1 MIDFN
6 QYSPCS
12 EHKFGDRYFRITNV
26 NVTQEPQQFEIAD
39 PYSIYPR
46 YVNGYGHCEATIEC
60 SDIQTLQYIIKYL
73 ESYNENSDCSK
84 SIDSIKHDYEEQIE
98 CLKEKYNTLL
108 EEVMKTKV
116 KPKYK
121 LKHRIKYIKL

>member
-26 NVTQEPQQFEIAD
+26 SVTQDPPLFEIAD
-39 PYSIYPR
+39 PYNPYPR
-46 YVNGYGHCEATIEC
+46 YVNGYGRCEATIEC
-60 SDIQTLQYIIKYL
+60 SDVQTLQHMVKYL
-73 ESYNENSDCSK
+73 ENYNENSDYSLT
-84 SIDSIKHDYEEQIE
+84 IDEIKHDYEEQLDYI
-98 CLKEKYNTLL
+98 KEKYNALL
-108 EEVMKTKV
+108 EEVMKTKL

>member
-26 NVTQEPQQFEIAD
+26 NVTQEPQRFEIAD
-39 PYSIYPR
+39 PYNPFPR
-46 YVNGYGHCEATIEC
+46 YVNEYGRCEATIEC
-60 SDIQTLQYIIKYL
+60 SDIQTLQYMIKYL

-84 SIDSIKHDYEEQIE
+84 SIDNIKHDYEEQIE